1 MVEIKSLICSHC
13 TLHQIRPSSQ
23 KENED
28 VKIVYRKQLGKVIHE
43 NV

>member
-13 TLHQIRPSSQ
+13 TISKMPSSQ

-28 VKIVYRKQLGKVIHE
+28 VKIMCRKQLGKVIHE